1 MKLKKKTVTT
11 LALVGLLGVGTV
23 GGTLAYLTDAENTT
37 NTFTIGKIQIES
49 LERHYPG
56 NGTGEVTN
64 ITPNQVIEK
73 DPTALNT
80 GKNPAVVMVSY
91 DIPMAK
97 TVTFAEKSAN
107 KQAKPINHELFTTL
121 LTGDKPDAA
130 RTEDGSNINPGWTLI
145 KKKFVK
151 GDGSVADKDD
161 GNSVAARY
169 LVGYDKVLGVKEETA
184 PVFAAVRLNNYVEG
198 DIDSTTQDI
207 TVHTYAIQSDDL
219 TPGVKLAAGTEVKTQ
234 LPSIYEK
241 YIAQN
246 GEWMDGKD
254 AGNSGALNLI
264 GKERTAT
271 ASSHVNIS
279 LSIDDTKLYVG
290 DTAHAIAT
298 VDTDLNDV
306 SYTLVS
312 SGAGLEVTKTNEGYV
327 LTAKAPGTYTITATS
342 AAKASNGK
350 QAIASVSVSVVEDIK
365 TAARTTPGVTTGS
378 GSATN

>member
-37 NTFTIGKIQIES
+37 NTFTIGKIQIET

-130 RTEDGSNINPGWTLI
+130 RTEDRG
-145 KKKFVK
+145 
-151 GDGSVADKDD
+151 
-161 GNSVAARY
+161 
-169 LVGYDKVLGVKEETA
+169 
-184 PVFAAVRLNNYVEG
+184 
-198 DIDSTTQDI
+198 
-207 TVHTYAIQSDDL
+207 
-219 TPGVKLAAGTEVKTQ
+219 
-234 LPSIYEK
+234 
-241 YIAQN
+241 
-246 GEWMDGKD
+246 
-254 AGNSGALNLI
+254 GALSCRL
-264 GKERTAT
+264 
-271 ASSHVNIS
+271 
-279 LSIDDTKLYVG
+279 
-290 DTAHAIAT
+290 
-298 VDTDLNDV
+298 
-306 SYTLVS
+306 
-312 SGAGLEVTKTNEGYV
+312 
-327 LTAKAPGTYTITATS
+327 
-342 AAKASNGK
+342 
-350 QAIASVSVSVVEDIK
+350 
-365 TAARTTPGVTTGS
+365 
-378 GSATN
+378 